1 MKREVFMRTRF
12 VDLNITPN
20 LAYFMSKP
28 STDNHEIF
36 LKHIVRLLIKSLFVI
51 PVVFSLVFLSFS
63 AVFATSPQLKISGN
77 QIVTAS
83 GGCTVRLKGVD
94 MSGLEF
100 SPAGDGAGAPTT
112 NIAGNTMTDY
122 VALAT
127 EAVNVWHANCIRL
140 PINQDYWCG
149 CSNSKGTP
157 NAGYQA
163 EIQAVV
169 NYCNAN
175 NVYLDL
181 DLHWS
186 GTYGGTSTTAP
197 CSGGNSWSTST
208 GQQNMPDWNA
218 VTFWSLVANTSWIKN
233 NPAVM
238 FDLYNEPHDVSW
250 SVWRNGGSTGASPSN
265 TPGLQQLLTTVRGVG
280 ANNVCIAGG
289 LNWAFDLTGVVGQ
302 SGDGIN
308 YSLTDTGSGNGVI
321 YASHCYDNKTGGGST
336 VGTVWDPYVTIA
348 TSAVPVLIEE
358 FGPGTGYSSDD
369 SNANWTNSALT
380 WINGNNN
387 KNYVYSATAWAF
399 SADVGPTLLSSF
411 GGFPTTSYF
420 GGPVSTWLYQLNE
433 TPTPNCGSGP
443 TNTATNTATETVTNT
458 ATHTATN
465 TATKSATNTA
475 TNTATHTGTNTPTN
489 TATTTSASTA
499 TNTPTNTSNITST
512 FTNTATN
519 TSTSTATHTTTNTAT
534 QTATH
539 TPTMTSTVTVT
550 NTMTNT
556 PTDTSTQTS
565 INTPTNTITGTTP
578 PTNTPANTSTNTAS
592 STVTNTA
599 TSTSSST
606 VTKTPTS
613 TASSTETNTSTNTAV
628 STATNSATHTATNT
642 PTSTAT
648 NTATLTST
656 CTMTNTPIPAP
667 IISSLNPNQG
677 SVDGGTVVVIT
688 GSNFLNITNVTLTG
702 AQTTVSYTVNSS
714 TQITFTTPAGLI
726 GNQTLAVSNSTGT
739 STTIFKYIADTAT
752 VTNTITNTATIT
764 STLTKTS
771 TPTNTFTQT
780 SSPTI
785 TPTYTPTITSEII
798 ISAPYPNPSY
808 GSPVIFNIQV
818 PGEST
823 VTMDVFTLAFR
834 KISSQTT
841 QAYGAETLQW
851 DLKDISGV
859 QVANG
864 LYYVRIQVTGTES
877 TMRILKVLI
886 LR

>member
-1 MKREVFMRTRF
+1 MRTRF
-12 VDLNITPN
+12 EDLNITSN
-20 LAYFMSKP
+20 LAHFMSRL
-28 STDNHEIF
+28 SVDNHKSF
-36 LKHIVRLLIKSLFVI
+36 LKDIIMLFIKSLFVTLTG
-51 PVVFSLVFLSFS
+51 FSLVFLPISS
-63 AVFATSPQLKISGN
+63 VFATSPQLKISGN

-100 SPAGDGAGAPTT
+100 SVQGDGSGAPTT

-149 CSNSKGTP
+149 CSNTRGTP

-169 NYCNAN
+169 NYCNTN

-186 GTYGGTSTTAP
+186 GTYGGTSATAP
-197 CSGGNSWSTST
+197 CSGGNSWGTAL

-218 VTFWSLVANTSWIKN
+218 VTFWGLVANTAWIKN

-250 SVWRNGGSTGASPSN
+250 SVWRNGGSTGSSPSQ

-308 YSLTDTGSGNGVI
+308 YSLTDSSGNGVL
-321 YASHCYDNKTGGGST
+321 YASHCYDNKTGGSST
-336 VGTVWDPYVTIA
+336 VGTAWDPYVTIA
-348 TSAVPVLIEE
+348 TSAVPVIIEE
-358 FGPGTGYSSDD
+358 FGPGTGYSSDN

-380 WINGNNN
+380 WINGTNN

-443 TNTATNTATETVTNT
+443 TNTATNTATQTATNT

-465 TATKSATNTA
+465 TATKTATETATNTSTQTATNTVTHTATNTATNSATNTA
-475 TNTATHTGTNTPTN
+475 TNTATHTVTNTAAN
-489 TATTTSASTA
+489 TATTTSTSTA

-512 FTNTATN
+512 FTYTATN
-519 TSTSTATHTTTNTAT
+519 TSTSTATHTATNTSTKTATNTPTMTATFTVTNTPTNSPTVTLTQTATNTAT
-534 QTATH
+534 
-539 TPTMTSTVTVT
+539 
-550 NTMTNT
+550 NTMTGT
-556 PTDTSTQTS
+556 APPT
-565 INTPTNTITGTTP
+565 NTPTNTSTT
-578 PTNTPANTSTNTAS
+578 TAS
-592 STVTNTA
+592 
-599 TSTSSST
+599 
-606 VTKTPTS
+606 
-613 TASSTETNTSTNTAV
+613 
-628 STATNSATHTATNT
+628 STATNSATITSMNSATNTATHTATQTATNT
-642 PTSTAT
+642 ATQTDTHTATQTATRTATQTATNTSTSTPVNTSTITNTMTNTASSTAT
-648 NTATLTST
+648 NTAKNTTT
-656 CTMTNTPIPAP
+656 HTVTNTA
-667 IISSLNPNQG
+667 
-677 SVDGGTVVVIT
+677 
-688 GSNFLNITNVTLTG
+688 TNT
-702 AQTTVSYTVNSS
+702 TTV
-714 TQITFTTPAGLI
+714 
-726 GNQTLAVSNSTGT
+726 TGT
-739 STTIFKYIADTAT
+739 STPSNTAT
-752 VTNTITNTATIT
+752 VTSTYSKTNTSTTT
-764 STLTKTS
+764 STTTPTSSPTS
-771 TPTNTFTQT
+771 TFTRT
-780 SSPTI
+780 STPTI
-785 TPTYTPTITSEII
+785 TPTYTPTITSDIV

-808 GSPVIFNIQV
+808 GSPIIFNIQV

-841 QAYGAETLQW
+841 QAYGVETLQW
-851 DLKDISGV
+851 ELKDISGV

-877 TMRILKVLI
+877 TTRILKVLI